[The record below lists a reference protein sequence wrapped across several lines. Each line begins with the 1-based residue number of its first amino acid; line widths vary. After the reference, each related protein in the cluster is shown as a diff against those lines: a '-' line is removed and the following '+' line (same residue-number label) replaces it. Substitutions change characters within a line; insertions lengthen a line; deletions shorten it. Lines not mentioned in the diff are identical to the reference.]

1 MKTKL
6 MSVVVGVCV
15 GACGLASAQHA
26 GDVLLTVENGRI
38 VTGLVD
44 ETGTNVRSN
53 VRVFGAELGEFGPN
67 FTDEPGFDNE
77 PGTFAVGSRIGFNV
91 RRAVRVYD
99 ANQFGTVGGTFE
111 IAFGPRNIQTAE
123 NDVQVSGFSLP
134 VGINGEWHT
143 HLEYTLLSPAAEG
156 LYLLEL
162 ELYSDQ
168 PGVGPSQPF
177 WIVFNQSRSE
187 PSHAVALRWANV
199 HLAGAC
205 VADVDDGTETGNYD
219 GGVTIDDLLYY
230 VTLFESGDALAD
242 VDDGTATGTF
252 DGGVTIDDLLYFLQR
267 FEAGC

>member
-6 MSVVVGVCV
+6 MSVVVGVCG

-44 ETGTNVRSN
+44 EGGTNVRSN
-53 VRVFGAELGEFGPN
+53 VRVFGTRLGEIGPN
-67 FTDEPGFDNE
+67 FTDEPGFDND

-99 ANQFGTVGGTFE
+99 ANQFGTVGGDFE
-111 IAFGPRNIQTAE
+111 IAFGPLNIQTAGS
-123 NDVQVSGFSLP
+123 DVPVPGFSLP

-143 HLEYTLLSPAAEG
+143 HLEYTLLSPATEG

-168 PGVGPSQPF
+168 PGINPSLPF
-177 WIVFNQSRSE
+177 WIVFNQNQSE
-187 PSHAVALRWANV
+187 SSHAVALRWANV

-205 VADVDDGTETGNYD
+205 VADVDDGTSTGNYD

-230 VTLFESGDALAD
+230 VL
-242 VDDGTATGTF
+242 
-252 DGGVTIDDLLYFLQR
+252 R
-267 FEAGC
+267 FEGGC

>member
-6 MSVVVGVCV
+6 MSIVAGVCG
-15 GACGLASAQHA
+15 GAYGLASAQHA

-38 VTGLVD
+38 VTGLID

-53 VRVFGAELGEFGPN
+53 VRVFGAKLGEIVPN

-99 ANQFGTVGGTFE
+99 DHQFGTVSGSFE
-111 IAFGPRNIQTAE
+111 IAFGPLSVQTHAD
-123 NDVQVSGFSLP
+123 DVPVPGFSLP

-143 HLEYTLLSPAAEG
+143 HLEYTLLSPAEDG

-162 ELYSDQ
+162 ELYSDE
-168 PGVGPSQPF
+168 PGVGTSLPF
-177 WIVFNQSRSE
+177 WFVFNQNQSE
-187 PSHAVALRWANV
+187 QEHAVALRWANV

-205 VADVDDGTETGNYD
+205 VADVDDGTQSGNYD

-230 VTLFESGDALAD
+230 LALFEAGDALAD
-242 VDDGTATGTF
+242 VDDGTATGAF
-252 DGGVTIDDLLYFLQR
+252 DGGVTIDDLLYFVQR